1 MDHAEKM
8 AFVGFLSGLD
18 KSAFPRIIGTKGANV
33 SRLRDETGADINV
46 SKEDDV
52 ITIAGLFSSFDVSY
66 HVRSCSCLCRN
77 AIRY

>member
-52 ITIAGLFSSFDVSY
+52 ITIAGLFSSFD
-66 HVRSCSCLCRN
+66 RLISCSLMFLLV
-77 AIRY
+77 